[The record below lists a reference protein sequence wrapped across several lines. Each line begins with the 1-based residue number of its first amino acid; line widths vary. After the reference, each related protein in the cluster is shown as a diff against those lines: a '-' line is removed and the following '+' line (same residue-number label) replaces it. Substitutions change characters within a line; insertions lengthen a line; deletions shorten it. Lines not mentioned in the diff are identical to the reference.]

1 MNGPQRPSPPGRRSD
16 DIRVLLVDD
25 HALFR
30 EGLRSLL
37 EEYGVQIVGEAAT
50 GEGATRQVADLLP
63 DVVVMDLNMPGMG
76 GVEATRRLTTLAPV
90 TRVLVLTVSAEQDDM
105 VDAVMAGA
113 CGYLLKDAS
122 AEEIVRGIAA
132 AAAGESLISPRIAAK
147 LLARLREEEAPPKA
161 EADVRAELSERER
174 EVLRLVAAGL
184 SNEEIA
190 AQLVISPKTVKKHVA
205 NLLTKL
211 QLENRV
217 QAAGYAIRTGI
228 VA

>member
-1 MNGPQRPSPPGRRSD
+1 MTD

-30 EGLRSLL
+30 GGLRSLL
-37 EEYGVQIVGEAAT
+37 EEYGVQVVGEAAT
-50 GEGATRQVADLLP
+50 GEAATRQVAELLP

-76 GVEATRRLTTLAPV
+76 GVEATRKLATLAPA
-90 TRVLVLTVSAEQDDM
+90 TRVLVLTISAEEGEV

-122 AEEIVRGIAA
+122 AEEIVRGIGAA
-132 AAAGESLISPRIAAK
+132 AEGESLISPRIAAR
-147 LLARLREEEAPPKA
+147 LLGRLREEEAPPRA
-161 EADVRAELSERER
+161 QADVRVELSEREC
-174 EVLRLVAAGL
+174 EVLRLLAGGL

-190 AQLVISPKTVKKHVA
+190 AQLVVSPKTVKKHVA

-228 VA
+228 A